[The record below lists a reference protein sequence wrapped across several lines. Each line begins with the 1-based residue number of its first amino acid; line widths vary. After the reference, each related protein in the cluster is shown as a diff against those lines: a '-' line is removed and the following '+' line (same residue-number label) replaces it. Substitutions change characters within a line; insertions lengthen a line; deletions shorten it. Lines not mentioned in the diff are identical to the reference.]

1 MAGFFC
7 FVYNVKEKILS
18 LEAVPVAEILND
30 AEFLYYYELI
40 NGKKFR
46 LPSMTPAQDQ
56 IKGHVM
62 ISIGKYLIENKRG
75 YFFSNVEV
83 HFDEKNI
90 FVPDFIVVLK
100 ENEQILAKGDFVY
113 GVPDMV
119 VEILS
124 RSTKKR
130 DITIKKDIYERNGV
144 REYWI
149 IDPWIKSITVYL
161 LRDGKYEL
169 DDEYILFD
177 DKEFDKLTDEEKADV
192 KHEVPVSIL
201 DGLKIPLKYIF
212 KWGYR

>member
-1 MAGFFC
+1 MATE
-7 FVYNVKEKILS
+7 V
-18 LEAVPVAEILND
+18 LND

-40 NGKKFR
+40 DGKKFR
-46 LPSMTPAQDQ
+46 LPSMTPAQDR
-56 IKGHVM
+56 IKGRVM
-62 ISIGKYLIENKRG
+62 LGIGKYLIENKRG

-90 FVPDFIVVLK
+90 FVPDFVVVLK
-100 ENEQILAKGDFVY
+100 ENEQILAQGDFIY
-113 GVPDMV
+113 GAPDMV

-130 DITIKKDIYERNGV
+130 DVTIKKDAYERNGV

-149 IDPWIKSITVYL
+149 IDPYMKAISVYH
-161 LRDGKYEL
+161 LRDGKYEF

-177 DKEFDKLTDEEKADV
+177 DKEFELLTDEEKAEV

-201 DGLKIPLKYIF
+201 DGLKVPLKYIF
-212 KWGYR
+212 KWGYK